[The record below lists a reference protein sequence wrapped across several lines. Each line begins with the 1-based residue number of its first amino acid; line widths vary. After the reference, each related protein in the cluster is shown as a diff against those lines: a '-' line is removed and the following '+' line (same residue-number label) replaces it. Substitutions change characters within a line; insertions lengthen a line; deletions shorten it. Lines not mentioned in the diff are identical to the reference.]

1 MISCAITKAIVCA
14 SMKALEV
21 VAARGSEIVADPE
34 FRDVLAAEFVRVEDP
49 ELVFDNLA
57 HTERAIKAVLGK
69 VVERDV
75 FNASNVWEKELQV
88 C

>member
-1 MISCAITKAIVCA
+1 MKAIICA
-14 SMKALEV
+14 SMKAHGLA
-21 VAARGSEIVADPE
+21 AARGSEVVADPE

-75 FNASNVWEKELQV
+75 FDASNVWEEELQV

>member
-1 MISCAITKAIVCA
+1 
-14 SMKALEV
+14 MKALEL

-75 FNASNVWEKELQV
+75 FDASNVREKELQV